1 MKQPFSEE
9 ILSAYI
15 DDELPAQER
24 AAVERW
30 IEESP
35 EAREKLDGFRRLS
48 GLFADLPRN
57 EVPPEFPTNVLQL
70 AERRMLLPEARPVQA
85 RQSLRRWALAGG
97 SSIAAALVLGLMLQ
111 AYLPDGAPHQKAVRF
126 DDGERPAGGPEV
138 AVRSRALSE
147 GETQDLAPAVASNKL
162 SSLRGALPTY
172 EQGAGPAAPTPAE
185 DKLDRDSPESG
196 IGRSAGARGERSKSA
211 ESVAAL
217 AVISPDQRKQIDQ
230 AMDEIGKTPEDENV
244 VAVVKFHVIDRA
256 EGLVLLQDAFAD
268 SQILVESEQAGE
280 EGRSEGK
287 IAAKSAAPG
296 AVGNEALYVVAEP
309 EQLRAAIATILARE
323 KFALGLE
330 IGDPIEIAALDD
342 ISKKRVQQV
351 DRELI
356 SNVAGNRPT
365 APEDAKRSADAQA
378 ASERQKRE
386 RAKSDGKPGLETA
399 APALAEKKSL
409 SKAQAAGREPQK
421 PAEPKQ
427 KDNARPDAEL
437 KTPVPADKEAIEAPA
452 SQARQT
458 VVNLPPEAGNQ
469 RGRAGTPR
477 KESPS
482 QKSAHRN
489 SQRAP
494 IFTKE
499 LAERDK
505 DGDNDE
511 RAPALMRVLIVV
523 EESAK

>member
-70 AERRMLLPEARPVQA
+70 AERRMLLPEVRPVQP

-97 SSIAAALVLGLMLQ
+97 SSIAAALVLGLMLH
-111 AYLPDGAPHQKAVRF
+111 AYLPDGAPHQRAVRF
-126 DDGERPAGGPEV
+126 DDGERPAGGPEI
-138 AVRSRALSE
+138 ADRSRPAFNE
-147 GETQDLAPAVASNKL
+147 GEMQDFPPAVASNKL
-162 SSLRGALPTY
+162 SSLRGPLPTH
-172 EQGAGPAAPTPAE
+172 EPGAGPAAPASAKDILE
-185 DKLDRDSPESG
+185 RDFPESV
-196 IGRSAGARGERSKSA
+196 IDRSAGAKVWRERSMNA
-211 ESVAAL
+211 ESAAAL
-217 AVISPDQRKQIDQ
+217 AAISPAQQEQIDK
-230 AMDEIGKTPEDENV
+230 AMDEIGNTPDDEDL
-244 VAVVKFHVIDRA
+244 VAVVKFHVVDRA

-268 SQILVESEQAGE
+268 SQILVESEQVSE

-287 IAAKSAAPG
+287 NAAKSAA
-296 AVGNEALYVVAEP
+296 GNEALYVVAEP

-330 IGDPIEIAALDD
+330 IGDPIEIAAFDD

-356 SNVAGNRPT
+356 SDVAGNKPT
-365 APEDAKRSADAQA
+365 LPDDAKKSADAPPA
-378 ASERQKRE
+378 PE
-386 RAKSDGKPGLETA
+386 RAKSDEKPGLETA
-399 APALAEKKSL
+399 APALARKKSL
-409 SKAQAAGREPQK
+409 SKVQAPAGEPPK
-421 PAEPKQ
+421 PAEQKQ
-427 KDNARPDAEL
+427 KDGASRAPEMKA
-437 KTPVPADKEAIEAPA
+437 PVSQDKEAIEEPA

-458 VVNLPPEAGNQ
+458 VVNLPVDGGNQ
-469 RGRAGTPR
+469 RGRAGTAR

-482 QKSAHRN
+482 QKSANRN
-489 SQRAP
+489 SQGALS
-494 IFTKE
+494 FKKE
-499 LAERDK
+499 PAARDK

-511 RAPALMRVLIVV
+511 RAPALVRVLIVV